1 MSTLRSELSEL
12 FGRAVILAR
21 GAEGDLAA
29 AERALASG
37 DPSLALR
44 HARSVLARVP
54 RSPVA
59 LLVAADAAEAA
70 WLDEDA
76 CAALEALAAVVP
88 WRAEIWLRLGDAR
101 RRAGHLGEAREA
113 WQRAVSSDDAEVA
126 SRAARSLA
134 AVDLAA
140 GDPARA
146 LAWLER
152 AGDSPE
158 ARELRAA
165 ALLDRGEVEA
175 AREAAAALGAGGPLD
190 GRRALL
196 VGRLLARTGGDAT
209 EALLRAYVLDE
220 PGAARA
226 LASYVAGAGARVADV
241 VRPVVLLR
249 DREESA
255 LFRAAFAEARGDR
268 TASLAA
274 LRSATEAGDADA
286 ARALCGLAVDARDA
300 ASLALAHRALAGAGI
315 APPDIEVALAR
326 AEAALDRG
334 DPAAALDALDRAGE
348 HPWAT
353 SLRARAVGSWTKGS
367 LVIGGVLGELRR
379 AAREL
384 DDTPALLATEAV
396 AALAE
401 RSARVAIMGEFNAGK
416 STFVNALLGADIA
429 PTGVLPT
436 TATLHHVVFSPD
448 PFARIA
454 VSGGPDR
461 VVAPER
467 LRGALDEVQRAS
479 AIATRVTVGLPLERL
494 RHLELVDTPG
504 FNAPDRTHAAAARDA
519 LDEVH
524 LVVWLLDANQP
535 WKGTERAILAEV
547 QAAGVPV
554 RIVANKLDRVSPADR
569 AAVLAHVAAG
579 AVEAGVASPA
589 IAVSARLALAGR
601 LGDAEALAASGWD
614 AVDAFVERELVAGAE
629 RLRDGALRR
638 RARRVV
644 GPLLSRARALADAEL
659 GEARRES
666 SRRAALRTAATTLG
680 GPSSTLPRA
689 VARAL
694 DGARQGLADDLAPL
708 GAGEGDGGAGARA
721 YARERAER
729 RLTLPLAH
737 AITSSSI
744 ADADLA
750 AAAAAV
756 VAPSV
761 AAALGGLVAGLA
773 RPSDVAAVPNE
784 KLVEA
789 VLPAA
794 RDALLR
800 ESDRWTAPS
809 RAASPI
815 VLRLAALDAALAE
828 QVTSTP

>member
-37 DPSLALR
+37 DASLALR
-44 HARSVLARVP
+44 HARAVLARVP

-70 WLDEDA
+70 WLDDDA
-76 CAALEALAAVVP
+76 CSALETLAAVVP

-101 RRAGHLGEAREA
+101 RRAGHLVEARDA
-113 WQRAVSSDDAEVA
+113 WQRAVASDDADVA
-126 SRAARSLA
+126 ARAARSLA
-134 AVDLAA
+134 SVDLAA
-140 GDPARA
+140 GDPSRA

-152 AGDSPE
+152 AGDEPE

-165 ALLDRGEVEA
+165 ALLDRGEVDA
-175 AREAAAALGAGGPLD
+175 AREAASALGAAGPLD

-196 VGRLLARTGGDAT
+196 VGRLLARVGGDAT
-209 EALLRAYVLDE
+209 EALIRAYVLDE

-226 LASYVAGAGARVADV
+226 LAAYVAGAGTRVAEL
-241 VRPVVLLR
+241 VRPVVQGR
-249 DREESA
+249 DDAESA

-268 TASLAA
+268 AASLAA
-274 LRSATEAGDADA
+274 LRSATEAGDAEA
-286 ARALCGLAVDARDA
+286 ARALASLAVDARDA
-300 ASLALAHRALAGAGI
+300 ASLALAHRALSAAGV
-315 APPDIEVALAR
+315 APPDIELALAR
-326 AEAALDRG
+326 ADAAVERG
-334 DPAAALDALDRAGE
+334 EPAAALDALDRAGE

-353 SLRARAVGSWTKGS
+353 ALRARAIATWTDGL

-461 VVAPER
+461 VVPPER
-467 LRGALDEVQRAS
+467 LRAALMEVQAAS

-504 FNAPDRTHAAAARDA
+504 FNAPDRSHAAAARDA

-554 RIVANKLDRVSPADR
+554 RLIANKLDRVAPGDR
-569 AAVLAHVAAG
+569 PAVLALVATG
-579 AVEAGVASPA
+579 AVEAGISSPA
-589 IAVSARLALAGR
+589 IAVSARQALAGR

-614 AVDAFVERELVAGAE
+614 RVDAFVEHDLVAGAE

-638 RARRVV
+638 RARRVLA
-644 GPLLSRARALADAEL
+644 PLLARARALAEAEL
-659 GEARRES
+659 TEARRES
-666 SRRAALRTAATTLG
+666 ARRGALRTAATTLG
-680 GPSSTLPRA
+680 SPSSAL
-689 VARAL
+689 ARAAARSL
-694 DGARQGLADDLAPL
+694 DGARQGLSDDLAPL
-708 GAGEGDGGAGARA
+708 GAGPVDGGPGARA
-721 YARERAER
+721 YARDRAER
-729 RLTLPLAH
+729 RLAGPLAR

-744 ADADLA
+744 AEPELA
-750 AAAAAV
+750 AAAERV
-756 VAPSV
+756 VIPAIT
-761 AAALGGLVAGLA
+761 AALGGLVAGLL
-773 RPSDVAAVPNE
+773 RPSDVAALPNE
-784 KLVEA
+784 KLLEA
-789 VLPAA
+789 ALPGA

-800 ESDRWTAPS
+800 ESERWTSPP
-809 RAASPI
+809 RAASPV
-815 VLRLAALDAALAE
+815 VLRLAALDAALD
-828 QVTSTP
+828 QRP